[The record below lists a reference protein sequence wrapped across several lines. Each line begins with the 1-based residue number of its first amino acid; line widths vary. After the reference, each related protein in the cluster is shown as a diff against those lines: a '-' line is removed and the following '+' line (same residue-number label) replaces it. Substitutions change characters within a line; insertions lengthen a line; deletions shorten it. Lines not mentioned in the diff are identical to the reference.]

1 MPEGRELARDVTVW
15 QEAGAGSL
23 HTLAAQVEQLQL
35 SLQLRGAVSLLQP
48 QAAVLRFYL
57 TEMER
62 VNTAPY
68 VAAQVEQIQLSLQ
81 LRGAVSLLQPQAAVL
96 SFYLTEIERVKIPP
110 FIAAQVDSCSSAS
123 SSVCSSLRL

>member
-23 HTLAAQVEQLQL
+23 HTLAAQVEQL
-35 SLQLRGAVSLLQP
+35 
-48 QAAVLRFYL
+48 
-57 TEMER
+57 
-62 VNTAPY
+62 
-68 VAAQVEQIQLSLQ
+68 QLSLQ